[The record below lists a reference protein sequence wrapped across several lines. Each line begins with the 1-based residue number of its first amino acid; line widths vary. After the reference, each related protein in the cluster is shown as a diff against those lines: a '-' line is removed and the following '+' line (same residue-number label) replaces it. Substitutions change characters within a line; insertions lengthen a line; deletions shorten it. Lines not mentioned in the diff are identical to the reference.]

1 MSEAL
6 PSHAKQ
12 LVICDYKI
20 HPSGSYGCFRCID
33 DELLQE
39 LLFMVS
45 NKKVKIYPLDISTT
59 KHVLKS
65 STDINANLFF
75 NFLYEQKICFKVFFE
90 DVYFADE
97 FKNIEILKTIPSV
110 KRKDIRE
117 ESSSKLG
124 EHALEDPAKSQQN
137 FLENFTTYYQYQH
150 PDGKD
155 VAFVLEFTDSVKI
168 VSRVSTRSINKIYII
183 LNKFCN
189 NKLSKEQIL
198 SEKFHDDIYE
208 ALMILTSHGYCHNDT
223 KFDNIVD
230 CGEDSN
236 PRYKLID
243 FGNMRETHLKIGER
257 NGYEYFLEQID
268 SLDLEEEG
276 IGGRWRKVLED
287 AHATRK
293 LKDYEINAATFAA
306 PLIRVA
312 DDAAK
317 KGRKFAAAA
326 SKKERDIAAPDIA
339 AAHAATMKIAHEK
352 VEAIDGKTKLEVVEK
367 YYPRLRGLLRYMIS
381 NYMSNYM
388 LSKCNISTVSY
399 KEEEGN
405 YPSATFQF
413 ESVNDFNECKK
424 KLKLPRWIP
433 WMLLE
438 KSLTVKLNSQYIEE
452 IYKNAHDYDVTSRKK
467 MMDIDME
474 IPSIGDFLNISLF
487 SPQTIVLT
495 EKYKT
500 ELDKYFIF
508 IIYTFKINEIL
519 GMSESDFAP
528 LRLFHQQ
535 QQQQQQQEGGQMR
548 RKLKKSTCKKKK
560 IKSKNKTRTKSKNK
574 TRTKSKN
581 KTRTKSKNKT
591 K

>member
-90 DVYFADE
+90 DVSFADE

-326 SKKERDIAAPDIA
+326 SKKERDIAAPDID
-339 AAHAATMKIAHEK
+339 AAHAAAMKIAHEK
-352 VEAIDGKTKLEVVEK
+352 VEAIDGETKLEVVKK
-367 YYPRLRGLLRYMIS
+367 YYPQLRGLLRYMIK

-548 RKLKKSTCKKKK
+548 RKLKKSKRRKKQF
-560 IKSKNKTRTKSKNK
+560 
-574 TRTKSKN
+574 KSKN

-591 K
+591 KNKTRTK

>member
-1 MSEAL
+1 M
-6 PSHAKQ
+6 
-12 LVICDYKI
+12 
-20 HPSGSYGCFRCID
+20 
-33 DELLQE
+33 
-39 LLFMVS
+39 
-45 NKKVKIYPLDISTT
+45 
-59 KHVLKS
+59 
-65 STDINANLFF
+65 DINANLFF

-90 DVYFADE
+90 DVSFADE
-97 FKNIEILKTIPSV
+97 FKNIEILKTIPSI

-137 FLENFTTYYQYQH
+137 FLENFTTYHQYQH

-268 SLDLEEEG
+268 SLDLEEGG

-293 LKDYEINAATFAA
+293 QKDYEINAATFAA
-306 PLIRVA
+306 SLIRVA
-312 DDAAK
+312 D
-317 KGRKFAAAA
+317 
-326 SKKERDIAAPDIA
+326 KKERDIAAPDID
-339 AAHAATMKIAHEK
+339 AAHAAAMKIAHEK
-352 VEAIDGKTKLEVVEK
+352 VEAIDGETKLEVVKK
-367 YYPRLRGLLRYMIS
+367 YYPQLRGLLRYMRK

-388 LSKCNISTVSY
+388 LSKCNISGVTVSY

-413 ESVNDFNECKK
+413 ESVNDFNECKQ

-438 KSLTVKLNSQYIEE
+438 KV
-452 IYKNAHDYDVTSRKK
+452 
-467 MMDIDME
+467 
-474 IPSIGDFLNISLF
+474 
-487 SPQTIVLT
+487 
-495 EKYKT
+495 
-500 ELDKYFIF
+500 
-508 IIYTFKINEIL
+508 
-519 GMSESDFAP
+519 
-528 LRLFHQQ
+528 
-535 QQQQQQQEGGQMR
+535 
-548 RKLKKSTCKKKK
+548 
-560 IKSKNKTRTKSKNK
+560 
-574 TRTKSKN
+574 
-581 KTRTKSKNKT
+581 
-591 K
+591 

>member
-90 DVYFADE
+90 DVSFADE

-581 KTRTKSKNKT
+581 KTK
-591 K
+591 

>member
-59 KHVLKS
+59 EHVLKS
-65 STDINANLFF
+65 STNINANLFF

-90 DVYFADE
+90 DVSFADE

-124 EHALEDPAKSQQN
+124 EDPAKSQQN

-150 PDGKD
+150 PDEKD

-243 FGNMRETHLKIGER
+243 FGNMRETYLKIGER

-268 SLDLEEEG
+268 SLDLEEG
-276 IGGRWRKVLED
+276 GMGGRLRKVLED

-293 LKDYEINAATFAA
+293 PKDYEINAATFAA
-306 PLIRVA
+306 PLISVA
-312 DDAAK
+312 YDAAK
-317 KGRKFAAAA
+317 KGRELA
-326 SKKERDIAAPDIA
+326 SKKERDIAAPDID
-339 AAHAATMKIAHEK
+339 AAHAAAMKIAHEK
-352 VEAIDGKTKLEVVEK
+352 VEAIDGETKLEVVKK
-367 YYPRLRGLLRYMIS
+367 YYPQLKRLLRYMRK

-388 LSKCNISTVSY
+388 LSKCNISGVTVSY
-399 KEEEGN
+399 KEEEEN

-413 ESVNDFNECKK
+413 ESVNEFNECKK

-452 IYKNAHDYDVTSRKK
+452 IYKNAHDYDVSSRKK

-474 IPSIGDFLNISLF
+474 IPSIGDFLNISSL

-500 ELDKYFIF
+500 KLNKYFIF
-508 IIYTFKINEIL
+508 IIGTFNINEIP
-519 GMSESDFAP
+519 GISELDFAP
-528 LRLFHQQ
+528 LRLFH
-535 QQQQQQQEGGQMR
+535 QQEGGQMR
-548 RKLKKSTCKKKK
+548 RKLKKSKRRKKQL
-560 IKSKNKTRTKSKNK
+560 KSKNK

-591 K
+591 KNKTRTK

>member
-20 HPSGSYGCFRCID
+20 HPSGTFGCFRCID
-33 DELLQE
+33 DELLQK

-59 KHVLKS
+59 KDVLKS
-65 STDINANLFF
+65 STEINANLFF
-75 NFLYEQKICFKVFFE
+75 NFLYKQKICFKVFFE
-90 DVYFADE
+90 DVSFADE
-97 FKNIEILKTIPSV
+97 FENIQILETIPSV

-124 EHALEDPAKSQQN
+124 EKDPLKPQQN

-189 NKLSKEQIL
+189 NNISKEQKL

-208 ALMILTSHGYCHNDT
+208 ALMILSSHGYCHNDT

-243 FGNMRETHLKIGER
+243 FGNMRETHLKIGTSC
-257 NGYEYFLEQID
+257 GYEYFLKLID
-268 SLDLEEEG
+268 SLDLEEGG
-276 IGGRWRKVLED
+276 IGGRWIKVLED

-293 LKDYEINAATFAA
+293 LKGYKINAATFAA

-317 KGRKFAAAA
+317 KGRQLAAAA
-326 SKKERDIAAPDIA
+326 SKKERDIAAPATA

-352 VEAIDGKTKLEVVEK
+352 VEAIDGETKLEVVKK
-367 YYPRLRGLLRYMIS
+367 YYPRLRGLLRYMRK

-388 LSKCNISTVSY
+388 LSKCNISGVTVSY
-399 KEEEGN
+399 EEEEEN

-433 WMLLE
+433 WILLE

-452 IYKNAHDYDVTSRKK
+452 IYKTGYDYDVTSRKK
-467 MMDIDME
+467 MIDIDMK
-474 IPSIGDFLNISLF
+474 ISSISDFLSTYSHISWF
-487 SPQTIVLT
+487 SLQTIVLT

-500 ELDKYFIF
+500 ELNKCFIF
-508 IIYTFKINEIL
+508 IIDNFKINEIP

-528 LRLFHQQ
+528 LRFFHQ

-548 RKLKKSTCKKKK
+548 RKLKKSKRRKKQF
-560 IKSKNKTRTKSKNK
+560 KSKNKTRTK
-574 TRTKSKN
+574 
-581 KTRTKSKNKT
+581 
-591 K
+591 

>member
-1 MSEAL
+1 MNEAL

-90 DVYFADE
+90 DVSFADE

-124 EHALEDPAKSQQN
+124 EDPAKSQQN

-155 VAFVLEFTDSVKI
+155 AAFVLEFTDSVKI

-243 FGNMRETHLKIGER
+243 FGNMRETYLKIGER

-268 SLDLEEEG
+268 SLDLEEG
-276 IGGRWRKVLED
+276 GMGGRLRKVLED

-293 LKDYEINAATFAA
+293 PKYYQINAATFAA
-306 PLIRVA
+306 PLISVA
-312 DDAAK
+312 YDAAK
-317 KGRKFAAAA
+317 KGRELA
-326 SKKERDIAAPDIA
+326 SKKERDIAAPDID
-339 AAHAATMKIAHEK
+339 AAHAAIKIAHEK
-352 VEAIDGKTKLEVVEK
+352 VEAIDGETKLEVVKK
-367 YYPRLRGLLRYMIS
+367 YYPQLKRLLRYMRK

-388 LSKCNISTVSY
+388 LSKCNISGVTVSY

-413 ESVNDFNECKK
+413 ESVNDFNECKQ

-474 IPSIGDFLNISLF
+474 IPSIGDFLNISSF

-500 ELDKYFIF
+500 KLNKYFIF
-508 IIYTFKINEIL
+508 IIGTFNINEIP
-519 GMSESDFAP
+519 GISESDFAP

-535 QQQQQQQEGGQMR
+535 EGGQMR
-548 RKLKKSTCKKKK
+548 RKLKKSKRRKKQF
-560 IKSKNKTRTKSKNK
+560 KSKNK

-591 K
+591 KNKNRTK

>member
-6 PSHAKQ
+6 SHTK
-12 LVICDYKI
+12 LVDSLSICDYKI
-20 HPSGSYGCFRCID
+20 HPSGSFGCFRCID
-33 DELLQE
+33 DELLQK
-39 LLFMVS
+39 LLLMVS
-45 NKKVKIYPLDISTT
+45 NKKVKIYPVVDISTT
-59 KHVLKS
+59 DDVLKS
-65 STDINANLFF
+65 STEINANLFF
-75 NFLYEQKICFKVFFE
+75 TFLYGQKICFKVFF
-90 DVYFADE
+90 ADE
-97 FKNIEILKTIPSV
+97 EAKNTRYTEVNVGDFAYEFRNIEILKTMPSV

-117 ESSSKLG
+117 ESSSKSD
-124 EHALEDPAKSQQN
+124 EDPLKPQQN
-137 FLENFTTYYQYQH
+137 FLDKFTTYYQYQH

-189 NKLSKEQIL
+189 NELSNEQKLSRQ
-198 SEKFHDDIYE
+198 FHDEIYE

-230 CGEDSN
+230 CGKDSI

-268 SLDLEEEG
+268 SLDLEEGG

-293 LKDYEINAATFAA
+293 PKDYKINAATFAA

-312 DDAAK
+312 YDAAK
-317 KGRKFAAAA
+317 KGREFASASS
-326 SKKERDIAAPDIA
+326 SKKERDIAAA
-339 AAHAATMKIAHEK
+339 AARAAMKITHEK
-352 VEAIDGKTKLEVVEK
+352 VEAIDRETKLEVVETH
-367 YYPRLRGLLRYMIS
+367 YPRLIRLLRYMRK

-388 LSKCNISTVSY
+388 LSKCNISGVTVSY
-399 KEEEGN
+399 EKEEEK

-433 WMLLE
+433 WMFLE
-438 KSLTVKLNSQYIEE
+438 KSLIVKLNSQYIEE
-452 IYKNAHDYDVTSRKK
+452 IYNTGYDYDVTSRKK

-474 IPSIGDFLNISLF
+474 ISSIGDFLRNISWF
-487 SPQTIVLT
+487 SL

-508 IIYTFKINEIL
+508 IIGTFKINGIP
-519 GMSESDFAP
+519 GISESDFAP
-528 LRLFHQQ
+528 LRFFHQQ
-535 QQQQQQQEGGQMR
+535 QQQLQQEGGQTR
-548 RKLKKSTCKKKK
+548 CKLKRSTCKKKK
-560 IKSKNKTRTKSKNK
+560 IKSKNKIRTKSKNK
-574 TRTKSKN
+574 TRTK
-581 KTRTKSKNKT
+581 
-591 K
+591 

>member
-90 DVYFADE
+90 DVSFADE

-326 SKKERDIAAPDIA
+326 SKKERDIAAPATA
-339 AAHAATMKIAHEK
+339 ATHAATMKIAHEK

-548 RKLKKSTCKKKK
+548 RKLKKSKHRKKQF
-560 IKSKNKTRTKSKNK
+560 KSKNKTRTK
-574 TRTKSKN
+574 
-581 KTRTKSKNKT
+581 
-591 K
+591 

>member
-90 DVYFADE
+90 DVSFAHE

-124 EHALEDPAKSQQN
+124 EDPAKSQQN
-137 FLENFTTYYQYQH
+137 FLDNFTTYYQYQH

-155 VAFVLEFTDSVKI
+155 AAFVLEFTDSVKI

-243 FGNMRETHLKIGER
+243 FGNMRETYLKIGER

-268 SLDLEEEG
+268 SLDLEEG
-276 IGGRWRKVLED
+276 GMGGRLRKVLED

-293 LKDYEINAATFAA
+293 PKDYEINAATFAA
-306 PLIRVA
+306 PLISVA
-312 DDAAK
+312 YDAAK
-317 KGRKFAAAA
+317 KGRELA
-326 SKKERDIAAPDIA
+326 SKKERDIAAPDT
-339 AAHAATMKIAHEK
+339 AATRAAMKIAHEK
-352 VEAIDGKTKLEVVEK
+352 VEAIDGETKLEVVKK
-367 YYPRLRGLLRYMIS
+367 YYPQLKRLLRYMRK

-388 LSKCNISTVSY
+388 LSKCNISGVTVSY
-399 KEEEGN
+399 KEEEEN

-413 ESVNDFNECKK
+413 ESVNEFNECKK

-452 IYKNAHDYDVTSRKK
+452 IYKTGYNYDVTSRKK

-474 IPSIGDFLNISLF
+474 ISSIGNFLIKISWF
-487 SPQTIVLT
+487 SL

-500 ELDKYFIF
+500 ELNKYFIF
-508 IIYTFKINEIL
+508 IIDTFKINEIL

-528 LRLFHQQ
+528 LRFFH
-535 QQQQQQQEGGQMR
+535 QQQQQQEGGQMR
-548 RKLKKSTCKKKK
+548 RKLKKSQHRKKQF
-560 IKSKNKTRTKSKNK
+560 KSKNKTRTKLNNK
-574 TRTKSKN
+574 IRTKLNN
-581 KTRTKSKNKT
+581 KIRTK
-591 K
+591 

>member
-6 PSHAKQ
+6 LSHAKQ

-59 KHVLKS
+59 EHVLKS

-90 DVYFADE
+90 DVSFADE

-124 EHALEDPAKSQQN
+124 EDPAKSQQN

-150 PDGKD
+150 PDEKD

-268 SLDLEEEG
+268 SLDLEEGG
-276 IGGRWRKVLED
+276 IGGRWRKVMED

-306 PLIRVA
+306 SLIRVA
-312 DDAAK
+312 DDAD
-317 KGRKFAAAA
+317 
-326 SKKERDIAAPDIA
+326 KKERDIAAPDIDP
-339 AAHAATMKIAHEK
+339 AHAAAMKIAHEK
-352 VEAIDGKTKLEVVEK
+352 VEAIDGETKLEVVKK
-367 YYPRLRGLLRYMIS
+367 YYPQLRGLLRYMRK

-388 LSKCNISTVSY
+388 LSKCNISGVTVSY

-452 IYKNAHDYDVTSRKK
+452 IYKNAHDYDVSSRKK

-474 IPSIGDFLNISLF
+474 IHSIGDFLNISSF

-500 ELDKYFIF
+500 KLNKYFIF
-508 IIYTFKINEIL
+508 IIGTFNINEIP
-519 GMSESDFAP
+519 GISESDFAP

-535 QQQQQQQEGGQMR
+535 EGGQMR
-548 RKLKKSTCKKKK
+548 RKLKKSKRRKKQL
-560 IKSKNKTRTKSKNK
+560 KSKNK

-591 K
+591 KNKTRTK